1 MITDV
6 IREAESEHQIYFLLT
21 AYLEAV
27 RYSDRLNLLPDAIKR
42 LPLGGMTD
50 VKERFEQLFI
60 ELDSESKGLNHRAC
74 AVLKE
79 ALHIFST
86 ATNRLDAMYGAQQQL
101 PGERRKRRRQRAAAG
116 SQLWPYPV
124 VAREDRK
131 AV

>member
-27 RYSDRLNLLPDAIKR
+27 RYGDRLNLLPDALKR
-42 LPLGGMTD
+42 LPLTGMND

-79 ALHIFST
+79 ALHVFST
-86 ATNRLDAMYGAQQQL
+86 AINRLDTMAGTRQV
-101 PGERRKRRRQRAAAG
+101 PGERRRRNRQRAAPATPP
-116 SQLWPYPV
+116 WPYP
-124 VAREDRK
+124 AASHEDRRL
-131 AV
+131 A